1 MTVSKEQGEGDKR
14 GEWEP
19 EDITTKNC
27 MYQIN
32 ETCIKDPES
41 WFGWKRHL
49 LHKSSDLGSNSRT
62 LVNIEEES
70 YFQKHCPLTSIHVPW
85 CAPTHRVHS
94 STHIPLP
101 SLLSLLSKEIKG
113 KAKQNKRAGWITE
126 KEHGGEDVKYT
137 QGLVLR
143 RSFVTS
149 VQHLTTEG
157 WEKAKKQHC
166 AFIDIRA

>member
-14 GEWEP
+14 GNESLKISP
-19 EDITTKNC
+19 QKNC

-32 ETCIKDPES
+32 ETYMKDPES

-49 LHKSSDLGSNSRT
+49 LRKSSDLGSNSGT
-62 LVNIEEES
+62 LVSVEEES
-70 YFQKHCPLTSIHVPW
+70 YFRKNCPLTSIHLPG
-85 CAPTHRVHS
+85 CAPAHRVHS
-94 STHIPLP
+94 STHIPLL
-101 SLLSLLSKEIKG
+101 SLLSLLSKEIKC
-113 KAKQNKRAGWITE
+113 KAKQNKRAGWIPE

-137 QGLVLR
+137 QGLVFR
-143 RSFVTS
+143 RSLVTG

-157 WEKAKKQHC
+157 WEKAKKQHR